1 MSEDGL
7 CPCNLVK
14 ADILEKEEDFLYGSS
29 IEYLTNQNGL
39 LEIKFLF

>member
-14 ADILEKEEDFLYGSS
+14 ADILEKEEDFLNNSA
-29 IEYLTNQNGL
+29 IDYLTNQEGL